1 MSVLILLPFCILVL
15 DNHLIFLYA
24 RVDSDWRLETEQSLI
39 SSLQSHS
46 SNGGKTVKFLIIGGT
61 RFLGRAIVEAALA
74 AGHEL
79 TLFNRGQ
86 SNPDLYE
93 GVERLVGDRDGGL
106 AVLKGR
112 TWDAVIDTCGYVPRL
127 VHDSAALLAD
137 AVAHYTFISTISV
150 YSEEDLVGMDE
161 GAPLGTMADET
172 VEEINGETY
181 GPLKVLCEKAADEA
195 MNGRVLH
202 VRSGLIVGPHDI
214 SDRFTYW
221 PYRVAKGGDVL
232 APGKPDAPVQFIDV
246 RDIAEWTVRATEQ
259 RLTGP
264 YNVTGPNYTL
274 TMQVVVDSCR
284 DVSGSDAQF
293 TWVSDEF
300 LLENKVGAYVEM
312 PLWIPAEGYAGSS
325 TVNCQKAFDAGLTFR
340 PLAQTVQDTL
350 TWLNTRGEA
359 YEWRGGLKPEREA
372 ELLKL
377 WRGLTKNS

>member
-1 MSVLILLPFCILVL
+1 MNL
-15 DNHLIFLYA
+15 
-24 RVDSDWRLETEQSLI
+24 
-39 SSLQSHS
+39 
-46 SNGGKTVKFLIIGGT
+46 LIIGGT
-61 RFLGRAIVEAALA
+61 RFLGRAIVDAAMA
-74 AGHEL
+74 AGHDV

-86 SNPDLYE
+86 SNPDLYD
-93 GVERLVGDRDGGL
+93 GVEQLVGDRDGGL
-106 AVLKGR
+106 DVLKGR
-112 TWDAVIDTCGYVPRL
+112 KWDAVIDTCGYVPRL

-137 AVAHYTFISTISV
+137 VVDHYTFISTISV
-150 YSEEDLVGMDE
+150 YSENDLVGMDE
-161 GAPLGTMADET
+161 NAPLGTMADES

-246 RDIAEWTVRATEQ
+246 RDIAEWTIRATEQ

-264 YNVTGPNYTL
+264 YNVTGPDYTL
-274 TMQVVVDSCR
+274 TMQQVLDTCKAMRS
-284 DVSGSDAQF
+284 SDAQF

-300 LLENKVGAYVEM
+300 LQENEVGAYVEL
-312 PLWIPAEGYAGSS
+312 PLWVPGEGYAGFN
-325 TVNCQKAFDAGLTFR
+325 TVNCEKAFEVGLTFR

-350 TWLNTRGEA
+350 AWLNTRPA
-359 YEWRGGLKPEREA
+359 DYEWRGGLKLEREA
-372 ELLKL
+372 ELLQL
-377 WRGLTKNS
+377 WRGRK